1 MFLSPP
7 YLQKDEV
14 YLNLVLEYIPETVY
28 KVARYY
34 AKNKQTIPINFIRVS
49 PAVLPVLLRCLCVC
63 ANLSIVFFFCVALHV
78 PAVPESRVHPLA
90 RYLPS

>member
-49 PAVLPVLLRCLCVC
+49 PAVLPVLALLVCV
-63 ANLSIVFFFCVALHV
+63 LIFRLFFFCVALHV